1 VVRDDA
7 VAGSGAAWTRH
18 ADLRR
23 RVLDIAREPL
33 PTRVD
38 GLPELPSEYG
48 DALDDGLARL
58 DLTLPATARIVIDA
72 QVRLLLAWTAAINLT
87 SIREPAAVAVAH
99 VLDSLSA
106 VGAMRERGI
115 ERFVDIGSGGGY
127 PGLPLAVALPAAQAL
142 LLEPIGKKARF
153 LETVVTATGQSE
165 TVEVATLRAEALASD
180 RAHRG
185 RWPAVTARAVGS
197 LAELV
202 ELAFPLLAPDGVLI
216 AWKRGDLVD
225 EVASARRAIEAL
237 GGGTVASVEPDLPGL
252 EGHRLVILTSRG
264 RVPTAY
270 PRDPAARKRRPW

>member
-1 VVRDDA
+1 VRDDA

-18 ADLRR
+18 ADIRR
-23 RVLDIAREPL
+23 RVLEPAREPL

-38 GLPELPSEYG
+38 GLPELPPEYG
-48 DALDDGLARL
+48 HALDDGLARL
-58 DLTLPATARIVIDA
+58 GLTLPDTARVVIDA

-87 SIREPAAVAVAH
+87 AIREPAAVAVGH

-106 VGAMRERGI
+106 VTLLRERGV

-127 PGLPLAVALPAAQAL
+127 PGLPLAVALPAVQAL

-153 LETVVTATGQSE
+153 LDTVVTATGQSE
-165 TVEVATLRAEALASD
+165 VVEVASLRAETLAAD
-180 RAHRG
+180 REHRG

-202 ELAFPLLAPDGVLI
+202 ELAFPLLAPEGVLV
-216 AWKRGDLVD
+216 AWKRGDLVA
-225 EVASARRAIEAL
+225 EVATARRAIEAL
-237 GGGTVASVEPDLPGL
+237 GGGSIASVEPDVPGL
-252 EGHRLVILTSRG
+252 TGHRLVILTSRG
-264 RVPTAY
+264 RVPIAY